1 MSGTSNGQHADHA
14 VVKGLNTAQRLAV
27 TSKADVLAIL
37 AGPGS
42 GKTHTL
48 TARVAWLVE
57 HVGYEPQDIIV
68 ATFTVKAAKEMKERV
83 TKILGEERADK
94 IVLGTFHSIARKYIA
109 VYGERIGVPKKFSIA
124 DDSDTKAIIKRIR
137 ERLGLNNVDISAAK
151 EWISHR
157 KVRGPQVAKSLSLS
171 QSQNRAQLDEDMVKI
186 YSEYQDHLERSDLL
200 DYDDLLLKGAELLD
214 RFPQCVRNVQSVL
227 VDEYQDTNHIQF
239 RLMKLFASA
248 RQRITIVG
256 DPDQSI
262 YGWRSADIKN
272 FEHLFRDYPDHIRIA
287 LEENYRS
294 SGSIIKSSLDVIR
307 QDSERIDKM
316 LTPTHL
322 HGIQPVLRKLK
333 TNTSEGDWIVE
344 ELQRI
349 TTLTGGMLKY
359 QDCAILLRSAYLSR
373 QVESALGKAGISYRM
388 VGKLA
393 LQKPLYWRT
402 SNSAR
407 WAQILR
413 AL

>member
-1 MSGTSNGQHADHA
+1 MKGASTGSSSATEHAIL
-14 VVKGLNTAQRLAV
+14 KGLNTAQRLAV
-27 TSKADVLAIL
+27 ICKADVLAIL

-48 TARVAWLVE
+48 TARVVWLLD
-57 HVGYEPQDIIV
+57 HVGFEPQDVIV
-68 ATFTVKAAKEMKERV
+68 ATFTVKAAKEMKERI
-83 TKILGEERADK
+83 TRILGEERAKK

-109 VYGERIGVPKKFSIA
+109 AYGDRIGIPKKFSIA

-157 KVRGPQVAKSLSLS
+157 KVRGPQPVKAFSLS
-171 QSQNRAQLDEDMVKI
+171 QAQNRAQFDENMVRI
-186 YSEYQDHLERSDLL
+186 YTEYQDHLERSDLL
-200 DYDDLLLKGAELLD
+200 DYDDLLVKGVELLE
-214 RFPQCVRNVQSVL
+214 RFPGCVKNVQTVL
-227 VDEYQDTNHIQF
+227 IDEYQDTNHIQF
-239 RLMKLFASA
+239 KLMKLFASA
-248 RQRITIVG
+248 RGRITIVG

-262 YGWRSADIKN
+262 YGWRSADLKN
-272 FEHLFRDYPDHIRIA
+272 FEHLFRDYPDHVRIA

-294 SGSIIKSSLDVIR
+294 SGSIIQSSLDVIR
-307 QDSERIDKM
+307 QDGERIDKT
-316 LTPTHL
+316 LTPTHR

-373 QVESALGKAGISYRM
+373 QVESALGRAGISYRM
-388 VGKLA
+388 IGKLVSSHSTSA
-393 LQKPLYWRT
+393 

-407 WAQILR
+407 R
-413 AL
+413 P